1 MLCASSITFSTISP
15 SSPVKPVSR
24 LIAPIMITIMVGSH
38 ATTYIRFSRIS
49 AEKRTRSIS
58 QNSCQRLVGRS
69 SLLKSPLPLLP

>member
-1 MLCASSITFSTISP
+1 MLCTSSIAFSTNWP
-15 SSPVKPVSR
+15 SSVLMPVSR
-24 LIAPIMITIMVGSH
+24 LIAPIMRTIMAGSH

-58 QNSCQRLVGRS
+58 QKSCQRLVGRS